1 MVQEIQVSLCC
12 DGESQEGLVS
22 LIIYVLT
29 SPRTL
34 FLRFKLLVD
43 EHSASEDLP
52 YTVSTTRGYRQQEPV
67 DNVMVGVALG
77 KVFSGLLNV
86 FEKVAQR
93 ATPILIPPTTIYMNE
108 INDSRNP
115 QIQ

>member
-1 MVQEIQVSLCC
+1 M
-12 DGESQEGLVS
+12 GG
-22 LIIYVLT
+22 
-29 SPRTL
+29 
-34 FLRFKLLVD
+34 
-43 EHSASEDLP
+43 
-52 YTVSTTRGYRQQEPV
+52 
-67 DNVMVGVALG
+67 LG

-93 ATPILIPPTTIYMNE
+93 ATPILIPVTTIYMNE